1 MGGCASGGNK
11 DADVDLYMAKYH
23 KRNEIKTDKNDYEVS
38 K

>member
-11 DADVDLYMAKYH
+11 DSEVDLYMNKNH
-23 KRNEIKTDKNDYEVS
+23 KRAFIKTNKDDYEVS